1 VRLFLAGPE
10 TACPAARWPRST
22 EPAVPATGGTRAG
35 LGGSAPTHALGHERT
50 PAVIRLC
57 LRKSER
63 VPSAAKPQTSGN
75 EGPRRPPTAG
85 TTHRGH
91 TSVPVRGEYP
101 NRPSPCGRLGGPVT
115 PGTGRIPPKGPRHA
129 QHYRRQPVACTGRNY
144 SLLMAGVGRDTTRDC
159 LASTLTTSE
168 PAGRFTCQPL
178 YRLSRPR
185 RRRGLREPAHPAVP
199 AGPAGGDLPVDL
211 SGRTA
216 FEHRPAPPRPA
227 GPQ

>member
-1 VRLFLAGPE
+1 MPGRAV
-10 TACPAARWPRST
+10 AR
-22 EPAVPATGGTRAG
+22 AVPNLPFPVTGGTRAG
-35 LGGSAPTHALGHERT
+35 LGGSAPIHALGHERT

-101 NRPSPCGRLGGPVT
+101 SRPSPCGRLGGPVT

-129 QHYRRQPVACTGRNY
+129 QHYRRQSVACTGRNY
-144 SLLMAGVGRDTTRDC
+144 SLLMAGVGRDTTET
-159 LASTLTTSE
+159 ASHL
-168 PAGRFTCQPL
+168 
-178 YRLSRPR
+178 LSRRLNRPDGSPASR
-185 RRRGLREPAHPAVP
+185 FIVLPGRAGGSPAHPAVP
-199 AGPAGGDLPVDL
+199 AGPAGADLPGVR
-211 SGRTA
+211 SGRAA
-216 FEHRPAPPRPA
+216 FGHRPAPPRPA